1 MAIDDH
7 EFSEVLAAARRGDD
21 AAWQLLYVAHSSSV
35 LGFLRAQRAPDPE
48 DLLGET
54 WLHAVRDVERFDGD
68 QPGWR
73 SWLLTIAY
81 HRLLDLRRARGR
93 RPVEVD
99 AAAAPEAAVDEP
111 DAQVQLEA
119 EDDLHELLGG
129 LAERQRTLLYL
140 RFVLDLPQREVAHV
154 MGMSTPAVK
163 MLQSRAL
170 RALERRVA
178 ELDAAAGRSLPSDRT
193 RRST

>member
-1 MAIDDH
+1 MSIDDH
-7 EFSEVLAAARRGDD
+7 DFAAVLAAARRGDD
-21 AAWQLLYVAHSSSV
+21 RAWGRLYAAHAGAV

-68 QPGWR
+68 QAGWR

-93 RPVEVD
+93 RPLEVGLS
-99 AAAAPEAAVDEP
+99 AAPDSPADEL
-111 DAQVQLEA
+111 DAQRRLEA
-119 EDDLHELLGG
+119 EDELDDLLEG
-129 LAERQRTLLYL
+129 LPQRQRTLLYL
-140 RFVLDLPQREVAHV
+140 RYVLDLSQREVAGI
-154 MGMSTPAVK
+154 MGMSTPATK
-163 MLQSRAL
+163 MLQSRSL
-170 RALERRVA
+170 KALERRVA
-178 ELDAAAGRSLPSDRT
+178 ELGHHDGSSLPSRLR